1 MSPGW
6 RFSGLRR
13 RCANAC
19 APTSSAMPSLSE
31 RDSRLYL
38 EDMLRFRERVSAYS
52 EGFDLP
58 GLRADAVRFE
68 AVLRNL
74 ELIGEAATHVPAEMR
89 IA

>member
-1 MSPGW
+1 
-6 RFSGLRR
+6 
-13 RCANAC
+13 
-19 APTSSAMPSLSE
+19 
-31 RDSRLYL
+31 
-38 EDMLRFRERVSAYS
+38 MLRLCERVIAYS

-68 AVLRNL
+68 AVLRSL

>member
-19 APTSSAMPSLSE
+19 APKS
-31 RDSRLYL
+31 
-38 EDMLRFRERVSAYS
+38 S

-58 GLRADAVRFE
+58 GLRADAMRFE